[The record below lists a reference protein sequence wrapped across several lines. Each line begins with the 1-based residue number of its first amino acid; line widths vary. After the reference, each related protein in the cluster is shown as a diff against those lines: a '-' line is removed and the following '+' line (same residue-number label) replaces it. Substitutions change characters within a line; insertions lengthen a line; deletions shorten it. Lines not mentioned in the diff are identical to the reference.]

1 MDFAIIAAG
10 EGSRLRLEGVR
21 RPKPLVELNGVPMA
35 ERLMRMFIDNGAA
48 SVSVIINEEM
58 QEVRRY
64 LQGIRLPVPFHLVVK
79 STPGSML
86 SFFHLRHL
94 LKEERFCL
102 TTVDTVFREEE
113 FRNYIRAFRREEA
126 ADGLMAV
133 TNYIDDEKPLYANTD
148 PGLIIRSFTDEPE
161 AQSRYVSGGVYCLK
175 RPALKTLEQAVEQ
188 NKIRMR
194 SFQRLLLA
202 QGFRLKAYPFG
213 KIVDVDH
220 AGDIAEAERLL
231 NA

>member
-10 EGSRLRLEGVR
+10 EGSRLRQEGVR

-35 ERLMRMFIDNGAA
+35 ERLARIFIDNGAA
-48 SVSVIINEEM
+48 SVSIIVNEEM
-58 QEVRRY
+58 QEARRY
-64 LQGIRLPVPFHLVVK
+64 LQGMRLPVPFHLVVK
-79 STPGSML
+79 STSGSMH
-86 SFFHLRHL
+86 SFSHLRHF

-113 FRNYIRAFRREEA
+113 FRDYIRAFRAEET

-133 TNYIDDEKPLYANTD
+133 TAYIDDEKPLYVNTD
-148 PGLIIRSFTDEPE
+148 PEQTIRSFTDKPE
-161 AQSRYVSGGVYCLK
+161 AGSRYVSGGVYCLK
-175 RPALKTLEQAVEQ
+175 RPALKTLEQAVAQ
-188 NKIRMR
+188 NVVRMR

-202 QGFRLKAYPFG
+202 EGFRLKAYPFS

-220 AGDIAEAERLL
+220 AGDIAKAESLL